1 MENKLLSTAIS
12 MGLAK
17 DADKISALLEL
28 GTFLKHAATA
38 VATAVQVEHGRNERN
53 ADNNPNDRLM
63 QASKAIAAYL
73 EKFGTKKNSV
83 LGMSFTQVD
92 GRWIRQGATP
102 AVNPLMETA
111 RQMGYVK

>member
-1 MENKLLSTAIS
+1 MANKLLEFAIANG
-12 MGLAK
+12 MAR
-17 DADKISALLEL
+17 DDEKIDALLEL

-38 VATAVQVEHGRNERN
+38 VTTAVQVEHGRGERN
-53 ADNNPNDRLM
+53 ADNNPDERLM
-63 QASKAIAAYL
+63 LASKAIAAYL